1 MTYILLF
8 VVLFAILNAYL
19 YFAKRFNIADK
30 PNSRSSHSSI
40 TVRGGGIIFPVGAFI
55 WFFWSGFQFPWFFLG
70 LGIISLISFLDD
82 VLQLSNRIRLFIQL
96 GSVALMFTELDLQ
109 LLPWWS
115 WIGLLILAAGI
126 LNAYNFMDGIN
137 GITSG
142 YSLAVLAGLWVVNNF
157 QERFIANEFIYFIII
172 AVTVFSFYNFRV
184 KAICFAGDVGS
195 ISLAFIVIFMLA
207 LLIQQTG
214 NLIYILFLGIYGADS
229 ILTILYRL
237 WKGENIFEAHR
248 KHIYQ
253 LLANELKT
261 SHLLIATIYSGL
273 QLLICLIV
281 YLFILNDLTDATTFI
296 FGLGTILA
304 LMLLYVG
311 IRYSISLKLAD
322 TKKEKF
328 SFRN

>member
-1 MTYILLF
+1 
-8 VVLFAILNAYL
+8 
-19 YFAKRFNIADK
+19 
-30 PNSRSSHSSI
+30 
-40 TVRGGGIIFPVGAFI
+40 
-55 WFFWSGFQFPWFFLG
+55 
-70 LGIISLISFLDD
+70 
-82 VLQLSNRIRLFIQL
+82 
-96 GSVALMFTELDLQ
+96 
-109 LLPWWS
+109 
-115 WIGLLILAAGI
+115 
-126 LNAYNFMDGIN
+126 
-137 GITSG
+137 
-142 YSLAVLAGLWVVNNF
+142 
-157 QERFIANEFIYFIII
+157 
-172 AVTVFSFYNFRV
+172 
-184 KAICFAGDVGS
+184 
-195 ISLAFIVIFMLA
+195 
-207 LLIQQTG
+207 
-214 NLIYILFLGIYGADS
+214 
-229 ILTILYRL
+229 LYRL